1 MFPQGY
7 GSRGL
12 SPSPFSENRPPSMP
26 NYRPQSSGGYQNYNQ
41 QPLNRSYGRPNQ
53 NYNFQPQRN
62 NLSHSKVSVAS
73 SHASHLSNLMNEP
86 DVFPEELVFLLRNEE
101 NNINNLKEKIEKEK
115 ARVEND
121 FAVFRAEINHILED
135 VKISIQ
141 AELDLTYKSYITKY
155 AELKG

>member
-1 MFPQGY
+1 
-7 GSRGL
+7 
-12 SPSPFSENRPPSMP
+12 
-26 NYRPQSSGGYQNYNQ
+26 
-41 QPLNRSYGRPNQ
+41 
-53 NYNFQPQRN
+53 
-62 NLSHSKVSVAS
+62 
-73 SHASHLSNLMNEP
+73 MNEP